1 MERLKKVAVL
11 QNQHEAT
18 LIDDLLTERDIPHQ
32 IKSYHDSALDGL
44 FQITK
49 GWGHVEAPEEY
60 KEEIRTILKSLPG
73 TIIEDE
79 DYDKDTGEED

>member
-11 QNQHEAT
+11 QNQHEAR
-18 LIDDLLTERDIPHQ
+18 LIDNLLTERGIPHQ

-49 GWGHVEAPEEY
+49 GWGHVEAPEEF
-60 KEEIRTILKSLPG
+60 KDEIKTILESLPG

-79 DYDKDTGEED
+79 GEDNDEDSL

>member
-11 QNQHEAT
+11 QNQHEAR
-18 LIDDLLTERDIPHQ
+18 LIDDLLTERGIPHQ

-49 GWGHVEAPEEY
+49 GWGHVEAPEEF
-60 KEEIRTILKSLPG
+60 KDEIKTILESLPG

-79 DYDKDTGEED
+79 GEDNDEDSL

>member
-11 QNQHEAT
+11 QNQHEAR

-49 GWGHVEAPEEY
+49 GWGHVEAPEKY
-60 KEEIRTILKSLPG
+60 KDEIKTILKSLPG
-73 TIIEDE
+73 KIIENE
-79 DYDKDTGEED
+79 DAENED

>member
-11 QNQHEAT
+11 QNQHEAK

-44 FQITK
+44 FQVTK

-60 KEEIRTILKSLPG
+60 KDEIKTILKDLPG

-79 DYDKDTGEED
+79 DIDEDNDEED

>member
-11 QNQHEAT
+11 QNQHEAR

-60 KEEIRTILKSLPG
+60 KDEIKTILKSLPG
-73 TIIEDE
+73 TIIEEKDE
-79 DYDKDTGEED
+79 DNDEED